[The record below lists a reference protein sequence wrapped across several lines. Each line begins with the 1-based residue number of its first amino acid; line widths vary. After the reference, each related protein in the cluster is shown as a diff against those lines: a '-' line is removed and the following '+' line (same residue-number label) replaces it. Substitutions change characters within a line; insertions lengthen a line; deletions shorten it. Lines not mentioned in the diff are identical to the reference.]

1 MQKSSVF
8 RSPCVPA
15 HDEDYATLISM
26 KKTRRAGAT
35 ETFSVSVDRETKR
48 RLKALARARHR
59 GNVSALI
66 TELSVE
72 GERQAA
78 FDHAWKWY
86 GGPEPTP
93 EEAAPDAGGMTTSG
107 LTFDTGML
115 IALERRRQ
123 RAWHVYR
130 TAMNAKVRITVP
142 TVVIAEWWRGRTDA
156 REHVRSALLIE
167 ALSESLSRLAGEA
180 LVRIASAATVDAIVM
195 ASAASR
201 GDVVYTSDFEDLK
214 RLSPSFPSV
223 RLLSV

>member
-78 FDHAWKWY
+78 F
-86 GGPEPTP
+86 
-93 EEAAPDAGGMTTSG
+93 
-107 LTFDTGML
+107 
-115 IALERRRQ
+115 
-123 RAWHVYR
+123 
-130 TAMNAKVRITVP
+130 
-142 TVVIAEWWRGRTDA
+142 
-156 REHVRSALLIE
+156 
-167 ALSESLSRLAGEA
+167 
-180 LVRIASAATVDAIVM
+180 
-195 ASAASR
+195 
-201 GDVVYTSDFEDLK
+201 
-214 RLSPSFPSV
+214 V
-223 RLLSV
+223 RLRLQVSATQGL